1 MNIPCLRA
9 LVAFSLTPLL
19 IGVLR
24 SQSII
29 HVNVA
34 AVGNNDGSSWAD
46 AFTELQA
53 ALAVAQEMDQVW
65 IAQGIYKPT
74 AGTDRSISFALDTNV
89 AWYGGFGGWE
99 TSVDERDWVAHPT
112 ILSGNIGD
120 PLDSLDNSYHVA
132 YGYLDHGNNII
143 DGLIL
148 EDGHAD
154 GTIAFGNGGGGLS
167 MEDSNLML
175 RNCVVR
181 RCYAAGTGGG
191 VHVTNSG
198 FSMLDV
204 HVERCISRSNGG
216 GAYLWNASG
225 ALERCTFFRNRV
237 IGDMNGLNGMG
248 GGLLAHGG
256 ISPRNCLFEANY
268 SNTSGGALYLSSGSV
283 VGCRFVDN
291 TAQRDGG
298 ALIAS
303 SSGFLLSIYEC
314 EFINNRVLNQPYS
327 GGAIHFD
334 GGTGGGSKARVYA
347 STFIGNQAAQDGGAI
362 SVDNAKAEV
371 HSCVF
376 NGNTSGRHGGAVAY
390 YSGTNRCRILNSTF
404 VQNDAVMQGKA
415 LYDFSTYF
423 DSTLVINSIFRD
435 NAQPEIEHHPNGYA
449 LNIRRSV
456 VQSAVPGTALF
467 DLDPL
472 FVSPLGVDGLPG
484 TEDDDLRL
492 SSTSP
497 CIELGTPDT
506 TGLGLFHVDADS
518 GMRLAGIV
526 DLGAYELPDC
536 GSTISMAQAPP
547 DALTCASLIF
557 LQADTPAV
565 GIGRWRVLTIG
576 LGNLSPTPPIQH
588 GLYSPLMRFSV
599 PFGDSYFEWSV
610 EHCGV
615 VTRDTLRITRVPVPA
630 SAVVMNNGAA
640 TLCPGDSTTLS
651 VDASGAMVEW
661 SNGDSTDTITVGPGT
676 YTARLTNGA
685 GCVGPWS
692 NELVVNT
699 VNVPPAPVV
708 NVNGSLSLCANMGQ
722 SVILSSGGTQLQ
734 YLWSTGAT
742 TNSITVDT
750 TGTVTLTVTNTSGC
764 SSSPS
769 DPVNVVLHPQP
780 PAPLL
785 TLAGDTSICSG
796 SSVTIG
802 TAEPATNYFWSNGAT
817 SSSIT
822 TSTAGAYSLYISDA
836 LGCHSLRSDT
846 VHVSI
851 DPVVV
856 PNIVADGPPAFC
868 PGDSVTLSTTPSYVT
883 YIWSNGSTDT
893 SITVFSAGS
902 ITVAVVDSN
911 GCASTSAATPV
922 AVYPLPAVP
931 VISSTFVSNGVVNL
945 TTNSSAG
952 ATYAWYGDGVL
963 LPSATTNQ
971 LNGVTI
977 GASYVVIITNAQGC
991 SSTSQPFSAPVG
1003 IADQGQ
1009 QITFTVFPN
1018 PGRGLFLVQSD
1029 LPAGTVLDLLVN
1041 DRIGQVVLQ
1050 QPITAEGPQQPMR
1063 IDLSA
1068 LADGPYQIRLSS
1080 EAAVGVATVIVL
1092 Q

>member
-1 MNIPCLRA
+1 
-9 LVAFSLTPLL
+9 VAFSLTPLL

-46 AFTELQA
+46 AFTDLQA

-65 IAQGIYKPT
+65 IGQGIYKPT
-74 AGTDRSISFALDTNV
+74 AGTDRSISFELDTNV
-89 AWYGGFGGWE
+89 AWYGGFAGWE
-99 TSVDERDWVAHPT
+99 TSLDERDWVAHPT
-112 ILSGNIGD
+112 ILSGNIGN
-120 PLDSLDNSYHVA
+120 PMDSLDNSYHVIVGE
-132 YGYLDHGNNII
+132 YIDVGLSIL
-143 DGLIL
+143 DGLIV
-148 EDGHAD
+148 EHGYAD
-154 GTIAFGNGGGGLS
+154 GNGTTDDSGGGLRATSCS
-167 MEDSNLML
+167 MLI
-175 RNCVVR
+175 RNCVFRYCYTKNVGGAFEVWNSLLYLMDCTFHHNKSR
-181 RCYAAGTGGG
+181 TSGGAGYIYNGYGNIIRCHFHDNAAIGSLTGSGGIGGALLSVNSMEVVDCLFENNTANSAAGALRVSGGAAIRTRFLNNTSDKGGAIYCTSGASPYSVYECDFIGNRAIGSGTNDRGGAIHISGGTGGG
-191 VHVTNSG
+191 VVFRAYG
-198 FSMLDV
+198 
-204 HVERCISRSNGG
+204 SR
-216 GAYLWNASG
+216 
-225 ALERCTFFRNRV
+225 
-237 IGDMNGLNGMG
+237 
-248 GGLLAHGG
+248 
-256 ISPRNCLFEANY
+256 
-268 SNTSGGALYLSSGSV
+268 
-283 VGCRFVDN
+283 
-291 TAQRDGG
+291 
-298 ALIAS
+298 
-303 SSGFLLSIYEC
+303 
-314 EFINNRVLNQPYS
+314 
-327 GGAIHFD
+327 
-334 GGTGGGSKARVYA
+334 
-347 STFIGNQAAQDGGAI
+347 FIGNQAPQDGGAI
-362 SVDNAKAEV
+362 YLDNSQAEV

-376 NGNTSGRHGGAVAY
+376 DGNLSGRHGGALAY
-390 YSGTNRCRILNSTF
+390 YSGTNGLRVLNSTF
-404 VQNDAVMQGKA
+404 IANDAVEQGKA
-415 LYDFSTYF
+415 QYDWSSYSDT
-423 DSTLVINSIFRD
+423 TMVMNCIFRG
-435 NAQPEIEHHPNGYA
+435 NAQPEIEHHPTGRPVK
-449 LNIRRSV
+449 LRRSI
-456 VQSAVPGTALF
+456 AEGPLPGIDLF

-472 FVSPLGVDGLPG
+472 FVDPTGIDGIPSTGDEELSLSP
-484 TEDDDLRL
+484 
-492 SSTSP
+492 TSP
-497 CIELGTPDT
+497 CIDLGEPDT
-506 TGLGLFHVDADS
+506 TGLNLFHVDAAG
-518 GMRLAGIV
+518 GMRISGIV
-526 DLGAYELPDC
+526 DLGAFEVQDCTLQPDPAIAMEDTVICDTGILFLHATLP
-536 GSTISMAQAPP
+536 TIG
-547 DALTCASLIF
+547 
-557 LQADTPAV
+557 V
-565 GIGRWRVLTIG
+565 GRWRVL
-576 LGNLSPTPPIQH
+576 PPGTGMFSSNPFIIDHQQ
-588 GLYSPLMRFSV
+588 YSPLIRALGL

-615 VTRDTLRITRVPVPA
+615 VTRDMLRITRVPVPA

-1018 PGRGLFLVQSD
+1018 PGHGLFLVQSD

-1041 DRIGQVVLQ
+1041 DRIGRVVLQ

>member
-198 FSMLDV
+198 FSMINTRLELNV
-204 HVERCISRSNGG
+204 SRGHGG
-216 GAYLWNASG
+216 GAYAWNIYGTLQGCAFIGNKAVGNESG
-225 ALERCTFFRNRV
+225 
-237 IGDMNGLNGMG
+237 NGGSG
-248 GGLLAHGG
+248 GGLLEHG
-256 ISPRNCLFEANY
+256 SFEPLDCLFEGNYANQ
-268 SNTSGGALYLSSGSV
+268 SGGALNSSDGRAAQ
-283 VGCRFVDN
+283 CRFVGN
-291 TAQRDGG
+291 ISRQHGG
-298 ALIAS
+298 AIHVDGSTIRYAV
-303 SSGFLLSIYEC
+303 YEC
-314 EFINNRVLNQPYS
+314 DFIDNRVLDPLYS
-327 GGAIHFD
+327 GGAVYLK
-334 GGTGGGSKARVYA
+334 GTSSSARTQVFA
-347 STFIGNQAAQDGGAI
+347 SRFIGNHSAGHGGALYQFEMLA
-362 SVDNAKAEV
+362 NV

-376 NGNTSGRHGGAVAY
+376 NGNSAEGNGGALAF
-390 YSGTNRCRILNSTF
+390 YSGAGDCRILNSTF
-404 VQNDAVMQGKA
+404 VGNDALGQGKA
-415 LYDFSTYF
+415 IYDWSIWY
-423 DSTLVINSIFRD
+423 DSTLVVNSIFRD
-435 NAQPEIEHHPNGYA
+435 NAQPEIERHPNGHD
-449 LNIRRSV
+449 LDLRRSV
-456 VQSAVPGTALF
+456 VQGTFPGTDLF

-472 FVSPLGVDGLPG
+472 FVDALGSDGIPG

-492 SSTSP
+492 SPASP
-497 CIELGTPDT
+497 CIALGTPDT
-506 TGLGLFHVDADS
+506 TGLNLFHVDAD
-518 GMRLAGIV
+518 GDMRIAGIV
-526 DLGAYELPDC
+526 DLGACEVSDC
-536 GSTISMAQAPP
+536 GLAVSIAQVPP
-547 DALTCASLIF
+547 DTVICSSLLT
-557 LQADTPAV
+557 LQVDTPLV
-565 GIGRWRVLTIG
+565 GIGRWRVVG
-576 LGNLSPTPPIQH
+576 SGAGYLSPNTPIQH
-588 GLYSPLMRFSV
+588 GNYSPLMRFAV

-615 VTRDTLRITRVPVPA
+615 VTRDTVRITRVPIPA
-630 SAVVMNNGAA
+630 AAVVLNNGPA

-945 TTNSSAG
+945 TTSSSAG
-952 ATYAWYGDGVL
+952 ATYAWYRDGVL